1 MASRDRR
8 ILVVGVGNVL
18 HGDDGFG
25 VEVAW
30 RLAKEELPGG
40 VKVMETGIGGMSII
54 QELMQGYD
62 AALVID
68 AHESGD
74 EPGVLRLDELVL
86 PDLSG
91 LDAHEL
97 RDYFADTHYATPMR
111 ALAFAQRI
119 GKLPPHVRVL
129 GCEPESHAALFMGL
143 SKPVTSA
150 IDEAVA
156 IAMAWIWQCRE
167 AIDVG

>member
-1 MASRDRR
+1 MTLLDRR

-62 AALVID
+62 AVLVID

-74 EPGVLRLDELVL
+74 EPGILRLVEPVL
-86 PDLSG
+86 PDLSA

-119 GKLPPHVRVL
+119 GKLPSHVRVL
-129 GCEPESHAALFMGL
+129 GCEPESHAELCIGL
-143 SKPVTSA
+143 SKPVSGA
-150 IDEAVA
+150 IDQAVTM
-156 IAMAWIWQCRE
+156 AMAWIKQCRDPVD
-167 AIDVG
+167 ID